1 LANGNVCVAIGYS
14 GDIYQAKA
22 RAEEAGNQVTVKY
35 NIPKEGAGTFFDM
48 LAVPADAKN
57 VDSAHVFLN
66 YLMKPEVMASITDY
80 VQFPNGNAA
89 ATPLVDEAIRTDPGI
104 YPSQAVLQKLYTFPD
119 LDPKTQ
125 RTMTRSWTKI
135 KSGR

>member
-1 LANGNVCVAIGYS
+1 MICRDHNGTKYWYHYDRLGNVIG
-14 GDIYQAKA
+14 
-22 RAEEAGNQVTVKY
+22 VT
-35 NIPKEGAGTFFDM
+35 
-48 LAVPADAKN
+48 DA
-57 VDSAHVFLN
+57 
-66 YLMKPEVMASITDY
+66 
-80 VQFPNGNAA
+80 NGNAA
-89 ATPLVDEAIRTDPGI
+89 ATPLVDEAIRTDPGV

>member
-1 LANGNVCVAIGYS
+1 
-14 GDIYQAKA
+14 
-22 RAEEAGNQVTVKY
+22 
-35 NIPKEGAGTFFDM
+35 M
-48 LAVPADAKN
+48 LAIPADANN
-57 VDSAHVFLN
+57 VDEAHVFLN
-66 YLMKPEVMASITDY
+66 YLMKPEVMANITNY

-89 ATPLVDEAIRTDPGI
+89 ATPLVDEAIRTDPGV